1 MHFFCLGLE
10 CVCMGVMGFLGESL
24 GWDACLCV
32 SPGRKSLDWARC
44 HLSVGSTPW
53 YIYWTWDQ
61 SQLGGHSRKR
71 ESGILLASNTQVGLR
86 MHVYSVISYSLQ
98 PHGLLPSGSSVHG
111 IFQVRIVEQV
121 AISSSKESSWPR
133 VWTCVCYIS
142 RWILYYCTTLEA
154 QGLGVDRW
162 KLESVCGTIQQQGR
176 PECSAPSCPSK
187 GSFPSLRCHL
197 RSSQLVV
204 QSLSAQIF
212 YLSGSLFFLT
222 SYFYLPPLHNFI
234 VILLLLP
241 RPSGWSGKCEW
252 APYPMPVG
260 NTTIFV

>member
-1 MHFFCLGLE
+1 MNAYSWFFLGNIGGSVFSLLVYLLKLARQQRRSISLAQVLSV
-10 CVCMGVMGFLGESL
+10 CVWGMMGFGGEGW

-53 YIYWTWDQ
+53 YVYWAWDQ

-71 ESGILLASNTQVGLR
+71 ESGISLASNTQVGLR
-86 MHVYSVISYSLQ
+86 MSVYSVMSHSLQ

-111 IFQVRIVEQV
+111 IFQARIVEQI
-121 AISSSKESSWPR
+121 AISSSRESSWPR
-133 VWTCVCYIS
+133 DWTHVSYIS

-162 KLESVCGTIQQQGR
+162 KLESVCETIQQQGR

-187 GSFPSLRCHL
+187 GSFPSLRCHP

-204 QSLSAQIF
+204 QSLFA
-212 YLSGSLFFLT
+212 
-222 SYFYLPPLHNFI
+222 
-234 VILLLLP
+234 
-241 RPSGWSGKCEW
+241 
-252 APYPMPVG
+252 
-260 NTTIFV
+260 